1 MKTTFH
7 AAILVI
13 CVASGACAQ
22 GPDGRAGATG
32 LTNASPLDKMPRDLE
47 VRYALSALP
56 PHLRADA
63 TTYVLDPD
71 KGYELNH
78 KGTMDSVASS
88 SVRNRNGRTFAT
100 TSTPQSVLTPK
111 DPRRFCR
118 SGWTPQR

>member
-7 AAILVI
+7 TAILVI
-13 CVASGACAQ
+13 CVAIGASAQ

-56 PHLRADA
+56 SHLRADA
-63 TTYVLDPD
+63 TTYVLDPTRVTSSITR
-71 KGYELNH
+71 GR
-78 KGTMDSVASS
+78 MDSVASS

-100 TSTPQSVLTPK
+100 
-111 DPRRFCR
+111 
-118 SGWTPQR
+118 